1 MINPADRAILS
12 LEFDNQILS
21 KSGGDGSV
29 GITPPTTITDVT
41 FVQDEKG
48 RWVKDE
54 TPTDSDVKKDTTVR
68 AEELASEE
76 TDVQNFTDLAK
87 ISDNNLLSI
96 VTQINEKKQLIV
108 TKITEAISAGC
119 SFGRPTTAIINGV
132 TVGVGSTVVGDYAYI
147 KKYSGLDN
155 YSSSNPFSSDD
166 TLTLTASN
174 SGTGYFSGFTA
185 NGGST
190 VGTYYTVFTG
200 LIPPTPPTICATRT
214 AEINVLATEINTLRS
229 QINNTLITNTNT
241 IKDRKTT
248 SEVFVWGYKSR
259 DRKVSSFVSDN
270 DSVISTI
277 QNETEFQ

>member
-12 LEFDNQILS
+12 LELDNQVLS

-54 TPTDSDVKKDTTVR
+54 RPSDSNLKKDTTER
-68 AEELASEE
+68 AKELESEE

-87 ISDNNLLSI
+87 ISDDRLLVI
-96 VTQINEKKQLIV
+96 ATQINEKKQLII
-108 TKITEAISAGC
+108 TKVTEAISAGC
-119 SFGRPTTAIINGV
+119 SFGMSTAVINGV

-185 NGGST
+185 NAGST
-190 VGTYYTVFTG
+190 VGTYYTVFNG
-200 LIPPTPPTICATRT
+200 LLPPTPPTICATRT
-214 AEINVLATEINTLRS
+214 AEIDALATEISTLRS
-229 QINNTLITNTNT
+229 QINNALIANTNT

-259 DRKVSSFVSDN
+259 DKKVNSFVSNN
-270 DSVISTI
+270 DTVISTI
-277 QNETEFQ
+277 KNESAFQ